1 MPTPASCVA
10 HGLSTCLSEAVAQW
24 PVDAGRGPGVFLW
37 FQTVA
42 PPGAPP
48 SVPITACAAV
58 LLRHSKPRA
67 GPEAWEPRRGFG
79 GAAALQSS
87 LGLIMDGQELGGFLG
102 SLGQK
107 QEQTQM
113 P

>member
-1 MPTPASCVA
+1 M
-10 HGLSTCLSEAVAQW
+10 
-24 PVDAGRGPGVFLW
+24 
-37 FQTVA
+37 
-42 PPGAPP
+42 
-48 SVPITACAAV
+48 
-58 LLRHSKPRA
+58 
-67 GPEAWEPRRGFG
+67 
-79 GAAALQSS
+79 QSS